1 MEVIIIMD
9 TTDIGK
15 IFCISAKNVFVQ
27 YYYQHFKKYIL
38 TLILYDFSGYNNGHH
53 HNGYYK
59 THSSTGYPI
68 RQPGYPMAPPQEPY
82 PDYEELGKGDG
93 ACAVPRK
100 ALLALYCLVAS
111 IATAMMIGL
120 VVLAPARKALEDAG
134 ILEKA

>member
-1 MEVIIIMD
+1 
-9 TTDIGK
+9 
-15 IFCISAKNVFVQ
+15 
-27 YYYQHFKKYIL
+27 
-38 TLILYDFSGYNNGHH
+38 
-53 HNGYYK
+53 
-59 THSSTGYPI
+59 
-68 RQPGYPMAPPQEPY
+68 MAPPQEPY

-134 ILEKA
+134 ILEKAWNSWKLIVVILLTSKV